1 MNETESIFT
10 QLVFEHALRIRLKT
24 DALDEKSKGSGKAT
38 KENSGESAGAATP
51 SSVQEGSSSSA
62 DNTARGPDSS
72 SETLVDSSEPAPE
85 GGHAQAKAGHLVGK
99 INNLITSD
107 LRTISN
113 SHHAVAIRECFAIRC
128 ILTNSIVS
136 QPLASFRHLSLYGSF
151 TNFWAGGQIPHL
163 STSRIV
169 TKSLWK

>member
-24 DALDEKSKGSGKAT
+24 DALDEKSKDGGKTTKGNSGKST
-38 KENSGESAGAATP
+38 GAATP

-62 DNTARGPDSS
+62 DDASRGSDSS
-72 SETLVDSSEPAPE
+72 SETLVDSSEPATE

-107 LRTISN
+107 LQTINN
-113 SHHAVAIRECFAIRC
+113 SYLAITIREYFAIACMVYPHKVNRVSAAG
-128 ILTNSIVS
+128 IIQAIVS
-136 QPLASFRHLSLYGSF
+136 VWFLYQVLGWRSDSSSKHLPYC
-151 TNFWAGGQIPHL
+151 N
-163 STSRIV
+163 
-169 TKSLWK
+169 